1 VASHSSSSS
10 AMAADYD
17 EVTTASIRAI
27 GGSFP
32 SIGVTVKARDST
44 AETIGH
50 SGVHTVARC
59 VAELR

>member
-1 VASHSSSSS
+1 
-10 AMAADYD
+10 MAADYD

-44 AETIGH
+44 AETIG
-50 SGVHTVARC
+50 TV
-59 VAELR
+59 ESTP